1 MLPHDQEGSLLQGIS
16 GSKIILPSPRY
27 NFLVDWNIEVF
38 SILREKSKTFFFFF
52 FQMKSQQ
59 ILGGQVELFK
69 EQLCQEKRINVT
81 VLKETYGQELSTVLI
96 QNLEALM
103 VPL

>member
-1 MLPHDQEGSLLQGIS
+1 
-16 GSKIILPSPRY
+16 
-27 NFLVDWNIEVF
+27 
-38 SILREKSKTFFFFF
+38 
-52 FQMKSQQ
+52 MKSQQ
-59 ILGGQVELFK
+59 TLGGQVELFK